1 MQRCSEAIGALAGA
15 LAKAQAEL
23 TNPAKSL
30 TATIPALFP
39 READRTFR
47 YASLSAGLEIV
58 RKCLGQHEIA
68 VVQTTGIEH
77 EAGLIRLTTVL
88 AHSSGEWMSSDWP
101 VCPVAEMGAP
111 HRMGAAL
118 TYARRYALFTLV
130 GIAGEDDLDAP
141 DLPTLIPREG
151 EPHLNGRSSNG
162 REGLSVQATVG
173 IDTERHRRKA
183 SAPTVKPVL
192 APEVSVERRDEL
204 LLEIAAL
211 DSDDRIDAWALRALP
226 AKNNLQA
233 ADAQL
238 IEDAFGKKLT
248 ELVPL
253 SERRS
258 EDSGAQTPLQSK
270 AISQS
275 SVGAGAPALTAAQ
288 ALGLQHYAVTPKPRR
303 LRDKRH
309 REFVASQP
317 CVVCG
322 RQPSDAHHLRFT
334 QPRALGRKVSDEFT
348 VPLCRT
354 HHREVHRAGKEP
366 QWWAKLDIEPLAMAD
381 KFWAQTHPLPA
392 GPGSG
397 RPDTATSIFGS
408 DTVAATEPRD
418 DRGETNPIAD

>member
-1 MQRCSEAIGALAGA
+1 MQRCSETIGALAGA

-88 AHSSGEWMSSDWP
+88 AHSSGEWMSSEWP

-141 DLPTLIPREG
+141 DLPTLVSKAGNAAP
-151 EPHLNGRSSNG
+151 LSNG
-162 REGLSVQATVG
+162 QSHTGNGQAGPAVTSPVAVG
-173 IDTERHRRKA
+173 SGRQRGKAHGAAAKPILAAEA
-183 SAPTVKPVL
+183 SA
-192 APEVSVERRDEL
+192 ARREEL
-204 LLEIAAL
+204 LTEIAACASI
-211 DSDDRIDAWALRALP
+211 DQIDAWALHGLP
-226 AKNNLQA
+226 TKNTLQT

-238 IEDAFGKKLT
+238 IEDAFAKKLT

-253 SERRS
+253 SERRI
-258 EDSGAQTPLQSK
+258 EDFGAQMPMHSE

-275 SVGAGAPALTAAQ
+275 SVAAGALAAALDFE
-288 ALGLQHYAVTPKPRR
+288 HYAVTPKPRR

-309 REFVASQP
+309 REFVAAQP

-366 QWWAKLDIEPLAMAD
+366 QWWAKLDIEPLAIAD
-381 KFWAQTHPLPA
+381 KFWAQTHSLPA
-392 GPGSG
+392 GP
-397 RPDTATSIFGS
+397 RC
-408 DTVAATEPRD
+408 D
-418 DRGETNPIAD
+418 DPGETNPIADWPP